1 MPLLALK
8 MLEVGGDTIKDAVI
22 SFFCKIR
29 DKIHKKEKQPLT
41 IYVEACNSIVFINII
56 RKD

>member
-22 SFFCKIR
+22 SFFKSICKR
-29 DKIHKKEKQPLT
+29 LHRKKTAP
-41 IYVEACNSIVFINII
+41 IIIEAVNSNII
-56 RKD
+56 LILYKD